1 MYVHVRGRLR
11 RVLVAGPRKIR
22 LYNYVVASDRGRG
35 AKRAQGNG
43 AKFNQT
49 GNGVKICVITER
61 EGAVGKAAREKP
73 ANFPTTGGCSP
84 PRDTRNAY
92 REFKFYWI
100 EISEK
105 NGGKHAPFPG

>member
-1 MYVHVRGRLR
+1 MYIHARGRLR

-49 GNGVKICVITER
+49 GNGVKICVITEPR
-61 EGAVGKAAREKP
+61 TRGPSEKRCGKSRRI
-73 ANFPTTGGCSP
+73 FRRTGGCSP
-84 PRDTRNAY
+84 PRDTRNEY
-92 REFKFYWI
+92 V
-100 EISEK
+100 EK
-105 NGGKHAPFPG
+105 P